1 MLREIA
7 SHLWVAEQPLRYF
20 GLPVGTRMT
29 VIRARQSDDLA
40 VISPIR
46 LDPELRQSLDALGT
60 VKVAIAPNAFHHLFL
75 AGFKA
80 QYPDCQLW
88 VAPGVAAK
96 QPHLSLDR
104 VLAEGDRPIPDLD
117 CRAFT
122 GLATLGLSGPTS
134 LEEFAFFH
142 AASQTLILTD
152 SAFFFDASFPF
163 ITQLVGRILGG
174 YKQLQP
180 SVLEKLASPD
190 KQTVREAIRRILAWD
205 FQRVIVAHGSIVEM
219 NARQQLQHGY
229 ENFLGLAID

>member
-7 SHLWVAEQPLRYF
+7 NHLWVAEQPLRYF

-29 VIRARQSDDLA
+29 VVRACQSDDLA

-46 LDPELRQSLDALGT
+46 LDPGLRQSLDALGK

-88 VAPGVAAK
+88 GAMGVAAK
-96 QPHLSLDR
+96 QPHLSFDR
-104 VLAEGDRPIPDLD
+104 ALAEGDRPIPDLD

-122 GLATLGLSGPTS
+122 GLATLSFSGPTS

-152 SAFFFDASFPF
+152 SAFFFDASFPL
-163 ITQLVGRILGG
+163 ITQLVSRVLGG
-174 YKQLQP
+174 YRQLQP
-180 SVLEKLASPD
+180 SVLEKLASSD
-190 KQTVREAIRRILAWD
+190 KQAVLAAIKRILAWD
-205 FQRVIVAHGSIVEM
+205 FQRVIVAHGSIVETD
-219 NARQQLQHGY
+219 ARQKLQRGY
-229 ENFLGLAID
+229 EGFLGLAVD